1 MRIIFIL
8 LSLLFVNLVFGQNEK
23 IDSVIR
29 SIKPT
34 NPACILK
41 RPVRTE
47 IKNNCLNPV
56 NEFLSVSDS
65 LFHFG
70 VGEIAGVYKIDDFYY
85 CVSVKEGTMFYT
97 YAGFRN
103 VVVKKGQLISP
114 GSLLGVLNPGEDCGD
129 YCYDFI
135 MTDGT
140 KKAYC
145 LNEVLYYLG
154 TKNIILHPRQ
164 SYLISNPF

>member
-1 MRIIFIL
+1 MRIIFIF
-8 LSLLFVNLVFGQNEK
+8 LSLLFVNLVFGQKEK
-23 IDSVIR
+23 IDFVIR

-34 NPACILK
+34 DPACILK

-47 IKNNCLNPV
+47 IKNNCFNPV

-70 VGEIAGVYKIDDFYY
+70 IGEIAGVYKIDDIY

-103 VVVKKGQLISP
+103 VVVKKGQLVSP
-114 GSLLGVLNPGEDCGD
+114 GSLLGVLNPAEDCGD
-129 YCYDFI
+129 YSYDFI
-135 MTDGT
+135 MTDET

-154 TKNIILHPRQ
+154 TKNIILQPRQ
-164 SYLISNPF
+164 LYLISNSL